1 MTLNSTSDSNE
12 YRYNQFKLLYVT
24 HVIERNQVL
33 ISLDHVEYFHPESKG
48 AVK

>member
-12 YRYNQFKLLYVT
+12 NQHNHFKLLYVT
-24 HVIERNQVL
+24 RVIERNQHL